1 MVGEGEIA
9 LRLPVILIAFL
20 AAGAATA
27 AAQQKPPLDYPLIQG
42 HGGIVRLPNAVQ
54 KPRQGSSV
62 VLDVT
67 RGARADGV
75 LVALD
80 RVARYVNLY
89 ADAGMGFEQGL
100 RVAVVMHGGA
110 TPSALSDA
118 AYKSHFG
125 TPNPD
130 GALIRQLAA
139 AGVEIFVC
147 GQSLMHAGYRPE
159 ETSSEVS
166 VAVAA
171 ATALIELQRDG
182 YSYMP
187 LQ

>member
-1 MVGEGEIA
+1 MRISLLLLSV
-9 LRLPVILIAFL
+9 L
-20 AAGAATA
+20 AAMPAAGL
-27 AAQQKPPLDYPLIQG
+27 AQDRPDLGHPLIQE
-42 HGGIVRLPNAVQ
+42 HGGIVRLPDAVQ
-54 KPRQGSSV
+54 QPRAGSKV

-67 RGARADGV
+67 RGGRGNGV

-89 ADAGMGFEQGL
+89 ADAGAGFDKGFEM
-100 RVAVVMHGGA
+100 AVVLHGGA
-110 TPSALSDA
+110 TKSALSDA
-118 AYKSHFG
+118 VFEERFG
-125 TPNPD
+125 TKNPD
-130 GALIRQLAA
+130 SGLIRQLAK
-139 AGVEIFVC
+139 AGVQFYVC
-147 GQSLMHAGYRPE
+147 GQSLAHAGFQPS
-159 ETSSEVS
+159 ETSDEVD

>member
-1 MVGEGEIA
+1 MLA
-9 LRLPVILIAFL
+9 SLFL
-20 AAGAATA
+20 AAAAVA
-27 AAQQKPPLDYPLIQG
+27 PAQSGPKLAYPLIQG
-42 HGGIVRLPNAVQ
+42 HGGIVQLPDAEQ
-54 KPRQGSSV
+54 QPRTGSKV

-67 RGARADGV
+67 RGARKAEV

-89 ADAGMGFEQGL
+89 ADAGAGFDEGFEM
-100 RVAVVMHGGA
+100 AVVLHGGGTVA
-110 TPSALSDA
+110 ALSDEA
-118 AYKSHFG
+118 HREHFG
-125 TPNPD
+125 KPNPD
-130 GALIRQLAA
+130 LPLIRQLAN
-139 AGVEIFVC
+139 AGVAFYVC
-147 GQSLMHAGYRPE
+147 GQSLAHGGYTPA
-159 ETSSEVS
+159 ETSDEVD

>member
-1 MVGEGEIA
+1 VRH
-9 LRLPVILIAFL
+9 LVLFAFL
-20 AAGAATA
+20 WLAPATLA
-27 AAQQKPPLDYPLIQG
+27 PAQSAPELVYPLIQG
-42 HGGIVRLPNAVQ
+42 HGGIVRLPDAVQ
-54 KPRQGSSV
+54 EPRGGSKV

-67 RGARADGV
+67 RGARQDDGV

-89 ADAGMGFEQGL
+89 ADADAGFNKGFEM
-100 RVAVVMHGGA
+100 AVVLHGGGTVA
-110 TPSALSDA
+110 ALSDA
-118 AYKSHFG
+118 AHRERFG
-125 TPNPD
+125 KPNPD
-130 GALIRQLAA
+130 LPLIRQLAN
-139 AGVEIFVC
+139 AGVAFYVC
-147 GQSLMHAGYRPE
+147 GQSLTHGGYTPA
-159 ETSSEVS
+159 ETSDEVD

>member
-1 MVGEGEIA
+1 VRN
-9 LRLPVILIAFL
+9 RLIPLLIFFTWTAS
-20 AAGAATA
+20 A
-27 AAQQKPPLDYPLIQG
+27 AAQEAPRLDYPLIKG
-42 HGGIVRLPNAVQ
+42 HGGIVDLPEATQ
-54 KPRQGSSV
+54 QPRKGSKV

-67 RGARADGV
+67 RGSRADGV

-89 ADAGMGFEQGL
+89 DAAGAGFDEGL
-100 RVAVVMHGGA
+100 EVAVVLHGGA
-110 TPSALSDA
+110 TKSSLSDEA
-118 AYKSHFG
+118 FKEHFG
-125 TPNPD
+125 TANPD
-130 GALIRQLAA
+130 SALIRQLSN
-139 AGVEIFVC
+139 AGVQFYVC
-147 GQSLMHAGYRPE
+147 GQSLTHSGHKPA
-159 ETSSEVS
+159 ETSDEVE

>member
-1 MVGEGEIA
+1 MRQ
-9 LRLPVILIAFL
+9 LVILGFL
-20 AAGAATA
+20 VVTA
-27 AAQQKPPLDYPLIQG
+27 AAVAQQSPELAYPLIQG
-42 HGGIVRLPNAVQ
+42 HGGIVRLPDAVQ
-54 KPRQGSSV
+54 EPRAGSKV

-67 RGARADGV
+67 RGARQDDGV

-89 ADAGMGFEQGL
+89 ADADAGFDKGFEM
-100 RVAVVMHGGA
+100 AVVLHGGGTVA
-110 TPSALSDA
+110 ALSDEA
-118 AYKSHFG
+118 HREHFG
-125 TPNPD
+125 KPNPD
-130 GALIRQLAA
+130 LPLIRQLAN
-139 AGVEIFVC
+139 AGVAFYVC
-147 GQSLMHAGYRPE
+147 GQSLTHSGYSSG
-159 ETSSEVS
+159 ETSDEVD